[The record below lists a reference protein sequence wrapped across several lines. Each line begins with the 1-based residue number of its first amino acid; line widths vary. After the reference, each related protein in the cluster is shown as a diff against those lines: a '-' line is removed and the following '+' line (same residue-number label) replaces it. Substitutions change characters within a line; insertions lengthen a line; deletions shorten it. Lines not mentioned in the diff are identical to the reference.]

1 MLSGG
6 HRKNNIMRKL
16 KYLIA
21 ISALT
26 SALTFSANAA
36 FTLDPSLTFV
46 GAVAKIGSNDPAANL
61 AALTSFGINTTGF
74 GLVADFSNLG
84 SPVSDTPGDYIVVHY
99 GKGSGGSNPGGSLEF
114 FLVNAGFTSDLL
126 PQFGNVGGADPFGTG
141 GISSAREFGPG
152 GVPVPDGGAT
162 VMLLGAGVA
171 GLGLVGR
178 RLKR

>member
-1 MLSGG
+1 
-6 HRKNNIMRKL
+6 MRKL

-21 ISALT
+21 VSVLT
-26 SALTFSANAA
+26 SVLTFSAKAA
-36 FTLDPSLTFV
+36 FTIDPSLTFV
-46 GAVAKIGSNDPAANL
+46 GALAKIGSNSPAANL
-61 AALTSFGINTTGF
+61 AALTSLGVDTTGF

-84 SPVSDTPGDYIVVHY
+84 SPVSDTPGDYIVVHF

-126 PQFGNVGGADPFGTG
+126 PQFGGVAGPDPFGTG

-152 GVPVPDGGAT
+152 GTPVPDGGAT